1 MSAGTGVHKVAV
13 WSTGWIG
20 SIAIGAAHR
29 RADMDLVGVWVHSP
43 EKDGRDAGELAG
55 IGAIGLAATHDV
67 DAILAAGPEC
77 VIYAASGPQ
86 LDAAAVPDYV
96 RLLEAGVNVVTVTSW
111 GLVYP
116 EAFRAEW
123 RDQLVAAARR
133 GGASLYASGIEPG
146 FAADELPLVLSTM
159 SNTIRA
165 VRSTEIMM
173 YDTYPVEHVIRSMGF
188 AVPMDE
194 TPLLAYPGAQ
204 AATWGPSIRLV
215 AAGLGVEIDEI
226 REYFDRVPTDRDLD
240 VASGRVPAGTGGA
253 VRTQTVGVVGGEERI
268 VIEHV
273 NRMAAD
279 LAPEW
284 PKGTRGVDGIY
295 TIHIDGDPAIDMEM
309 TVGDHGT
316 ATDGAMVATAMRI
329 VNAVPAVIA
338 APAGLVS
345 SLDLPV
351 TAPVAPFVD

>member
-1 MSAGTGVHKVAV
+1 VSDGTRVHKVAV

-29 RADMDLVGVWVHSP
+29 RVDLELVGVWVHSP
-43 EKDGRDAGELAG
+43 EKVGRDAGELAG
-55 IGAIGLAATHDV
+55 IGPIGLAATNDV

-111 GLVYP
+111 GLVFP
-116 EAFRAEW
+116 EAFVPAW
-123 RDQLVAAARR
+123 RDELTAAAQR

-159 SNTIRA
+159 SNTIRS

-173 YDTYPVEHVIRSMGF
+173 YDTYPVAHVIRSMGF

-194 TPLLAYPGAQ
+194 TPLLAHPGAQ

-215 AAGLGVEIDEI
+215 AAGLGVEVEEI

-240 VASGRVPAGTGGA
+240 VASGLVPAGTGGA
-253 VRTQTVGVVGGEERI
+253 VRTQTVGVIDGQERI

-284 PKGTRGVDGIY
+284 PVGTRGVDGIY
-295 TIHIDGDPAIDMEM
+295 TIHIDGDPAIDLEM
-309 TVGDHGT
+309 TVGEHGT

-351 TAPVAPFVD
+351 TAPVAPFTG